1 MCYSYAECAVK
12 GIPEGKRRCPG
23 CGKPMPAPRTR
34 RESRERQAVLADKR
48 KRANAAVKR
57 AQARDKETRDG
68 VVKWAK
74 RQPVADRVARIDARL
89 ADPSLMERGRT
100 AERRA
105 LETARAKAV
114 ERAAQLARK
123 PRKQSTAA

>member
-12 GIPEGKRRCPG
+12 GIPESRRRCPG
-23 CGKPMPAPRTR
+23 CGKLMPAPRTR

-48 KRANAAVKR
+48 KRANDAVKR
-57 AQARDKETRDG
+57 AQARDRATRKG
-68 VVKWAK
+68 VDQWAK

-89 ADPSLMERGRT
+89 ADPSLMDRGRT

-114 ERAAQLARK
+114 ERAKRPA
-123 PRKQSTAA
+123 RKQSTAA